1 MIELGIIAIAAALTW
16 RSTGATGRVT
26 LGVALV
32 AALVSAAR
40 PESLLAL
47 GVSIATLLC
56 AAVVLI
62 STKRDR
68 RASDDSR
75 R

>member
-16 RSTGATGRVT
+16 RSTGATGKVT
-26 LGVALV
+26 LVIALV
-32 AALVSAAR
+32 AALVSAAI
-40 PESLLAL
+40 PASLLAL
-47 GVSIATLLC
+47 GLSIATLLC

-62 STKRDR
+62 STKRSG
-68 RASDDSR
+68 APDDSR